1 MNNTEIIE
9 MLSNIEKYIKNGEL
23 EFALKYIDSEKKKLN
38 MKKDVASE
46 YMDKLIEDLK

>member
-9 MLSNIEKYIKNGEL
+9 MLSNIENYIKHEEL